1 MFSTY
6 FLQDK
11 NKNKIKIKIKKF
23 SSKVILYFRLTFIV
37 ISLLKS
43 LLIRVSRKESLEFRL
58 LSLTKSKQSA
68 YSEEMKVILSHPS
81 SKLTICQIT
90 LQKKKTKLDFHQL
103 EAILLGVI
111 SLIYIIY

>member
-6 FLQDK
+6 FIQD
-11 NKNKIKIKIKKF
+11 KNKIKIKIKIKIKKKF
-23 SSKVILYFRLTFIV
+23 SSKVILYFRLTFV
-37 ISLLKS
+37 AISLLES

-68 YSEEMKVILSHPS
+68 YPEEMRVILSHPS

-90 LQKKKTKLDFHQL
+90 PQSKLKIKIKKIKK
-103 EAILLGVI
+103 
-111 SLIYIIY
+111 